1 MTNDL
6 RLQITGNDIPDGNA
20 DVDVEIGFLKG
31 GDCFLEK
38 ILFTL
43 HLHQHSHQTIFLF
56 IDFFYFFQIININ
69 FEIINN
75 VFHWH

>member
-38 ILFTL
+38 NTI
-43 HLHQHSHQTIFLF
+43 HLTSTSAFPPNNFF
-56 IDFFYFFQIININ
+56 IY
-69 FEIINN
+69 
-75 VFHWH
+75 